1 MEDLK
6 RLARFVGTSSE
17 SRIELLPI
25 FYVHLD
31 AKKIPY
37 SSSPTSNTIR
47 TLEPALTSLQGVSSW
62 AQAHLLKE
70 KAPIAEVESSW
81 PAMWK
86 WISFFLSRCIKE
98 ISKLAD
104 FSTNFMRNS
113 YVTCIQLLDILA
125 NDEGLRLTIAT
136 TSGVISMLAKLWM
149 LEAKI
154 RMGSLGTS
162 RP

>member
-1 MEDLK
+1 
-6 RLARFVGTSSE
+6 
-17 SRIELLPI
+17 
-25 FYVHLD
+25 
-31 AKKIPY
+31 
-37 SSSPTSNTIR
+37 
-47 TLEPALTSLQGVSSW
+47 
-62 AQAHLLKE
+62 
-70 KAPIAEVESSW
+70 
-81 PAMWK
+81 MWK